1 MKQLQLT
8 HSQKK
13 NKKAFIPIL
22 IAIGL
27 LLILCPITHS
37 QDMDTDIDPLLK
49 INLNTLTKKTTP
61 ESTVKAH
68 ISILNVHNPKD
79 INITMTYHIK
89 TANSEPRYNETEPI
103 NIKGP
108 TKSYIKEISLEN
120 ITNLTAGNYYFLT
133 IAQYEN
139 SNITKT
145 TRASSTFQIYIP
157 FWTPE
162 RTKMTLGITAI
173 LFLVAAT
180 YYTHRWYKKR
190 KLEKSRYLFPMDYKK
205 LPKKD
210 DRSLW
215 LGKIAETDIKAW
227 YNPDDLTTHA
237 LTAGATGTGKSVSA
251 SIFVEEALKKGIPAV
266 VFDPTVQWTG
276 FVRACKDPNLLDKYK
291 EFNMKKEEVR
301 PFRGL
306 IYDVETPD
314 IKINFKKYMNPGE
327 ITVFCLAKLKPGEYD
342 KAVENIVNTIFHE
355 KWEESPE
362 LKLLIVFDE
371 VHRLLEKYGGQGGYL
386 ALEKACREF
395 RKWGIGLIMCSQ
407 VSADFKEAVQGNILT
422 EIQLNTKSMEDIK
435 KIEQKYGKE
444 FAKRISR
451 EAIGVGMIQNPKYN
465 DGKPWFIQ
473 FRPTLH
479 SPHKITEEELEQ
491 YKKFASTLDEIE
503 AKIQK
508 AKDHGTDTFDIELE
522 VKLAKNKL
530 KEGRFKMAEIYIS
543 SLKDR
548 IRTWKI

>member
-13 NKKAFIPIL
+13 NKKVFIPIL

-27 LLILCPITHS
+27 LLSLCPITHS
-37 QDMDTDIDPLLK
+37 QDIDIDPLLK
-49 INLNTLTKKTTP
+49 INLNTLSKETTP
-61 ESTVKAH
+61 QGILKAH
-68 ISILNVHNPKD
+68 ISILNVYDPKD
-79 INITMTYHIK
+79 INISMTYSIK
-89 TANSEPRYNETEPI
+89 TADNELRHNETELI
-103 NIKGP
+103 NMKGQ
-108 TKSYIKEISLEN
+108 TESYIKEISLEN
-120 ITNLTAGNYYFLT
+120 ITNLTAGNYYLLT
-133 IAQYEN
+133 IAQYEC

-162 RTKMTLGITAI
+162 KTKIAIGSIAI
-173 LFLVAAT
+173 LSLLAAI
-180 YYTHRWYKKR
+180 YYTRRWYKKR
-190 KLEKSRYLFPMDYKK
+190 KLEKSRYLFPTDYKK
-205 LPKKD
+205 LPHKD
-210 DRSLW
+210 GRSLW

-227 YNPDDLTTHA
+227 YSPEDMTTHV

-251 SIFVEEALKKGIPAV
+251 SIFVEEALKKGIPVV

-276 FVRACKDPNLLDKYK
+276 FVRACKDPNLTNKYK
-291 EFNMKKEEVR
+291 EFNMKKEEAR

-314 IKINFKKYMNPGE
+314 IKIQFKKYMNPGE

-355 KWEESPE
+355 KWEESPD
-362 LKLLIVFDE
+362 LKLLVVFDE

-435 KIEQKYGKE
+435 KIEQKYGKD

-451 EAIGVGMIQNPKYN
+451 EAVGVGMVQNPKYN

-491 YKKFASTLDEIE
+491 YKSFATTLDEIE
-503 AKIQK
+503 NKIQK
-508 AKDHGTDTFDIELE
+508 AKEHGTDTFDIELE
-522 VKLAKNKL
+522 LKLAKNKL

-548 IRTWKI
+548 LRTWKI

>member
-1 MKQLQLT
+1 MKQPQLT

-13 NKKAFIPIL
+13 NKKTFISIL
-22 IAIGL
+22 IAIGIL
-27 LLILCPITHS
+27 LTLCPITHS
-37 QDMDTDIDPLLK
+37 QNTYTDPLLK

-68 ISILNVHNPKD
+68 VSILNVYDPKD

-89 TANSEPRYNETEPI
+89 TANNEPRYNETEPI
-103 NIKGP
+103 TIKGP
-108 TKSYIKEISLEN
+108 TKSYIKEISLKN
-120 ITNLTAGNYYFLT
+120 ITNLTAGNYYLLT
-133 IAQYEN
+133 IAQYER

-162 RTKMTLGITAI
+162 KTKIALGIIAMLSLLAAI
-173 LFLVAAT
+173 

-190 KLEKSRYLFPMDYKK
+190 KLEKSRYLLPMDYKK

-227 YNPDDLTTHA
+227 YSPEDLTTHA

-276 FVRACKDPNLLDKYK
+276 FVRACKDSNLLDKYK
-291 EFNMKKEEVR
+291 EFNIKKEDAR

-314 IKINFKKYMNPGE
+314 IKIDFKKYMNPGE

-355 KWEESPE
+355 KWEESPD
-362 LKLLIVFDE
+362 LKLLVVFDE

-444 FAKRISR
+444 YAKRISR

-479 SPHKITEEELEQ
+479 SPHKITEDELEQ

-508 AKDHGTDTFDIELE
+508 VKEHGTDTFDIELE

-548 IRTWKI
+548 IRKWKI

>member
-1 MKQLQLT
+1 LKQLQLT

>member
-1 MKQLQLT
+1 MKQLQPI
-8 HSQKK
+8 HSQRK

-27 LLILCPITHS
+27 LLTLCPITHC
-37 QDMDTDIDPLLK
+37 QGLNPEPLLN
-49 INLNTLTKKTTP
+49 INLNTLSKETTP
-61 ESTVKAH
+61 QGILKAH
-68 ISILNVHNPKD
+68 ISILNVYDPKD
-79 INITMTYHIK
+79 INITMTYSIK
-89 TANSEPRYNETEPI
+89 TADNELRHNETESI
-103 NIKGP
+103 NMKSQ
-108 TKSYIKEISLEN
+108 TESYIKEIPLEN
-120 ITNLTAGNYYFLT
+120 ITNLTAGNYYLHT
-133 IAQYEN
+133 IAQYES
-139 SNITKT
+139 SNATKT
-145 TRASSTFQIYIP
+145 TRASSTFQIHIP

-162 RTKMTLGITAI
+162 KTKMALSIITV
-173 LFLVAAT
+173 LSLLTVA

-205 LPKKD
+205 LPHKD

-227 YNPDDLTTHA
+227 YSPEDLTTHV

-276 FVRACKDPNLLDKYK
+276 FVRACKDPNLLGKYR
-291 EFNMKKEEVR
+291 EFNIKKEEAR

-314 IKINFKKYMNPGE
+314 IKIDFKKYMNPGE

-342 KAVENIVNTIFHE
+342 RAVENIVNTIFHE
-355 KWEESPE
+355 KWEESPD
-362 LKLLIVFDE
+362 LKLLVVFDE

-451 EAIGVGMIQNPKYN
+451 EAVGVGMVQNPKYN

-491 YKKFASTLDEIE
+491 YKSFASTLDEIE
-503 AKIQK
+503 NKVQK

-522 VKLAKNKL
+522 LKLAKNKL

-548 IRTWKI
+548 LRTWKI